1 MDPREAKMEE
11 MERMLVDYQE
21 KLESVTT
28 NYEDKVH
35 ILEKRLVDTEMEQ
48 PPERRRDSGGNA
60 GLVHLTLMNS
70 CSIKFI
76 SRHKN
81 QLKRF
86 LLRVSFISDMLDSMD
101 SLVDR
106 NESPSE
112 PFPGYVPQTAPAKT
126 ALPPN
131 GKIFIK
137 FLYSKDNFSSF
148 ITDFVYNLFHIFR
161 KQTTWISN

>member
-48 PPERRRDSGGNA
+48 PPDRRRDSGGNA

-70 CSIKFI
+70 CSIKFYI
-76 SRHKN
+76 SRHKIN
-81 QLKRF
+81 
-86 LLRVSFISDMLDSMD
+86 
-101 SLVDR
+101 
-106 NESPSE
+106 
-112 PFPGYVPQTAPAKT
+112 
-126 ALPPN
+126 
-131 GKIFIK
+131 
-137 FLYSKDNFSSF
+137 
-148 ITDFVYNLFHIFR
+148 
-161 KQTTWISN
+161 